1 MDLANFEKVKVHMLL
16 D

>member
-1 MDLANFEKVKVHMLL
+1 MDLAIFEKVKVHMLL